1 MEVTPLIIEAIECI
15 GVRQEVLV
23 NIVINPRAGKI
34 AATLYR
40 KIGVA
45 TQEHVVDCREVAL
58 SHCVYGSALP
68 VSARADEI
76 VVCGISSCGATWKYA
91 CMANTA
97 KPKRVDGA
105 SVGHQ
110 KYIVVNGDV
119 LD

>member
-68 VSARADEI
+68 VSARADEM
-76 VVCGISSCGATWKYA
+76 VVCGISSCGATWTYPSFPTPPNPTHSA
-91 CMANTA
+91 
-97 KPKRVDGA
+97 
-105 SVGHQ
+105 HH
-110 KYIVVNGDV
+110 
-119 LD
+119 